1 MKHEG
6 LKKAMKQLIVN
17 ADDLGLSPGVNEGIV
32 QAIESGC
39 VRSTTAL
46 AGAPAFTEG
55 IEKAAGLDGVG
66 IGIHLNLTGP
76 WNAPPKKIPAGFFRG
91 TPGPLLTACLTARID
106 LGFAERCLREQI
118 ESFLRTGIKPTHLDG
133 HHHIHLFPGIAP
145 LAARLGSEY
154 GIPFVRLP
162 RGLLSGYRACRGDL
176 FKRLLIHFLA
186 RRGASHY
193 RARSI
198 RSLDR
203 FIGFGLMGRTDY
215 RNRFHKIL
223 DVIEEGTTEI
233 MVHPGMAGDNLILDS
248 YVKGRTVE
256 TAALTASE
264 TLERIARLG
273 IRLIS
278 YGDLA

>member
-1 MKHEG
+1 MKE
-6 LKKAMKQLIVN
+6 LIVN

-46 AGAPAFTEG
+46 AGGPAFSEG
-55 IEKAAGLDGVG
+55 IDKAAGLEGVG

-76 WNAPPKKIPAGFFRG
+76 WDAPSKKAPAGFFCG
-91 TPGPLLTACLTARID
+91 APGPLLAACLTARTD
-106 LGFAERCLREQI
+106 LGFAEGCLREQI

-133 HHHIHLFPGIAP
+133 HHHIHVFPGIAP

-154 GIPFVRLP
+154 GIPFARMP
-162 RGLLSGYRACRGDL
+162 RGLLPGYRACRGDL
-176 FKRLLIHFLA
+176 FKRLLIHLLA

-193 RARSI
+193 LARSI
-198 RSLDR
+198 RSPDR
-203 FIGFGLMGRTDY
+203 FFGFGLMGRTDY
-215 RNRFHKIL
+215 QKRFHKIVDL
-223 DVIEEGTTEI
+223 LVEGTTEI
-233 MVHPGMAGDNLILDS
+233 MVHPGMADDNLILDS

-256 TAALTASE
+256 TATLTTPE
-264 TLERIARLG
+264 TLERISRLG

-278 YGDLA
+278 YRDLA